1 MVHLGNRFASTCR
14 DKIVGNAIK
23 NDKASINYNSGNRL
37 YAALIDFRGNLL
49 FSAVP
54 QTIAGLGIVIPYFS
68 VAYQGW
74 VGGIVSIKANHSR
87 FNNWESTLY
96 YLIVL
101 ILQYIP
107 YSLAIGSGI
116 KLGIDTYK
124 LNKNNKILKYRIDK
138 SGLKDVLLIY
148 IFVIPLFFIASCF
161 EFISSWNL

>member
-1 MVHLGNRFASTCR
+1 M
-14 DKIVGNAIK
+14 
-23 NDKASINYNSGNRL
+23 
-37 YAALIDFRGNLL
+37 
-49 FSAVP
+49 P
-54 QTIAGLGIVIPYFS
+54 QTIAGLSIVIPYFS

-87 FNNWESTLY
+87 FNNWKSTLY

-124 LNKNNKILKYRIDK
+124 LNKNSKILKYRIDK

-148 IFVIPLFFIASCF
+148 IFVIPLFYIFSN
-161 EFISSWNL
+161 S